1 MLGQLSDERVLYRT
15 RKTVLEMLRD
25 RGYEIGDGEIEESF
39 EEFAQRYLNKP
50 QMSFIAKRPS
60 IGNDGVMTEEGEFLM
75 EPILVKFA
83 TTEEKLGQDAIKSLV
98 NFMDQY
104 SKESSDKNKCKE
116 LYDAILIVK
125 GGSTAIARKV
135 STLINL
141 TNYRTSQTLDLSTS
155 KYFLLKSF

>member
-1 MLGQLSDERVLYRT
+1 
-15 RKTVLEMLRD
+15 
-25 RGYEIGDGEIEESF
+25 
-39 EEFAQRYLNKP
+39 
-50 QMSFIAKRPS
+50 MSFIAKRPS
-60 IGNDGVMTEEGEFLM
+60 ISNDGVMTEEGEFLM

-98 NFMDQY
+98 NFMVQY

-135 STLINL
+135 SF
-141 TNYRTSQTLDLSTS
+141 Q
-155 KYFLLKSF
+155 

>member
-25 RGYEIGDGEIEESF
+25 RGYEIGDGEIEETF

-50 QMSFIAKRPS
+50 QMSFIAKKPVQ
-60 IGNDGVMTEEGEFLM
+60 GGDGAVGEDGETLM
-75 EPILVKFA
+75 EPIFVNFA
-83 TTEEKLGQDAIKSLV
+83 TKEEKLGQEAIKSLV

-125 GGSTAIARKV
+125 GGSTSIARKV
-135 STLINL
+135 SHCQLLFRII
-141 TNYRTSQTLDLSTS
+141 LST
-155 KYFLLKSF
+155 FLHCRI